1 MGPSETRTTQPEDD
15 EMRIGDLMAKTGVKF
30 GTSGA
35 RGRVEDMTDLVCYA
49 YAQGFVRYLLASAAI
64 DKGSAVGL
72 AGDFRASSSRILA
85 ACAKAVS
92 DNGCQARYLGRI
104 PTPALASYGI
114 ARGWPTMMVTGSH
127 IPDDRN
133 GIKFNL
139 AAGEILKQD
148 EDGIKAQQ
156 IDLPTG
162 LFNES
167 GCFVDPSLAALPAE
181 DASALEHYVS
191 RYLDFFPQDWLY
203 GARVGIY
210 EHSSV
215 ARDALYRVLTG
226 LGADVERLGFSE
238 TFLPVDTEAIRGED
252 VALAKDWTA
261 DGRFDA
267 LVSTDGDGDR
277 PLISDE
283 HGNWLRGDIAGVLC
297 AKALG
302 AEGVVTPISSN
313 TVLERSGWF
322 DEIVRTRI
330 GSPYV
335 IAGMQAL
342 SARGVTPV
350 VGYEANGGFL
360 TNSEIRLFG
369 RRLPA
374 LPTRDAVI
382 VAVALIGSA
391 REKGKPVSALSASL
405 PNRFTYSDRLK
416 RFPSELST
424 ERLSAFRSGDEEADR
439 EALNATFG
447 REFCEVTK
455 VDHTDGIRMTLVNG
469 DVLHL
474 RPSGNAPELRAYTES
489 DTAER
494 AQELNARCLAV
505 LDGWRS

>member
-1 MGPSETRTTQPEDD
+1 
-15 EMRIGDLMAKTGVKF
+15 
-30 GTSGA
+30 
-35 RGRVEDMTDLVCYA
+35 MTDLVCYA
-49 YAQGFVRYLLASAAI
+49 YAQGFVRYLLANAAV
-64 DKGSAVGL
+64 DKGSAIGL
-72 AGDFRASSSRILA
+72 AGDFRASTSRILA

-92 DNGCQARYLGRI
+92 DCGCQARYLGRI

-114 ARGWPTMMVTGSH
+114 AQGWPTMMVTGSH

-148 EDGIKAQQ
+148 EEGIKGQSV
-156 IDLPTG
+156 DLPTG
-162 LFNES
+162 LFNDS
-167 GCFVDPSLAALPAE
+167 GSFVDASLAPLPSE
-181 DASALEHYVS
+181 DVSALEHYVS
-191 RYLDFFPQDWLY
+191 RYLDFFPPDWLR

-226 LGADVERLGFSE
+226 LGAEVERLGFSE

-252 VALAKDWTA
+252 IALAREWTA

-283 HGNWLRGDIAGVLC
+283 RGNWLRGDVAGVLC
-297 AKALG
+297 ANVLG
-302 AEGVVTPISSN
+302 ANGVVTPVSSN

-322 DEIVRTRI
+322 SEIVRTRI

-360 TNSEIRLFG
+360 TESEIRLYG

-382 VAVALIGSA
+382 VAVALIGRA
-391 REKGKPVSALSASL
+391 RETGKPVSALSASL
-405 PNRFTYSDRLK
+405 PNRYTFSDRLK
-416 RFPSELST
+416 GFPSELSAK
-424 ERLSAFRSGDEEADR
+424 RLGAFCSGDEEADR
-439 EALNATFG
+439 AALDAAFG
-447 REFCEVTK
+447 REFGEVAY

-474 RPSGNAPELRAYTES
+474 RASGNAPELRAYTES

-505 LDGWRS
+505 LDGWRG